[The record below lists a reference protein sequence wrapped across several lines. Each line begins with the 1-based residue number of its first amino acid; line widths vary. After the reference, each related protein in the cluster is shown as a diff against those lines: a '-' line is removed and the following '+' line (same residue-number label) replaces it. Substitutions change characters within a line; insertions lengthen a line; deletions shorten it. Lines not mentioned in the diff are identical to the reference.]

1 VPGEAVAVYA
11 LTPQGAMLGRRLADA
26 LAAELYTPFALAEA
40 NRATGF
46 ASLPSLMAEI
56 FTSRS
61 AHVFIAACGL
71 VVRAV
76 APHLRGK
83 DRDPA
88 VVVLDQ
94 AGRHAISL
102 LSGHLGGANE
112 LARRVAALT
121 GGEPVITTATDCL
134 GLPSFDVIARDLGLA
149 IDNLEAVKHL
159 NAALI
164 TGERIMIF
172 DPAGRLA
179 RVEGLLA
186 GRVDWAASPEN
197 LPWDAPC
204 LIVDWRERNLGP
216 RHLALRPKVLAVG
229 VGCRKGAGAKAV
241 LELIRAALVAKR
253 LSPLSVR
260 VLASIEAKRG
270 EPGILEA
277 AAALGV
283 QTIFFSAHELGAAS
297 PPNPSAMVAKHMGVS
312 SVCEAAAMCAAGTT
326 RLLATKIKS
335 GTATAAVAL
344 DV

>member
-1 VPGEAVAVYA
+1 VYA
-11 LTPQGAMLGRRLADA
+11 LTPQGAALGRRLADA
-26 LAAELYTPFALAEA
+26 LAAELYTPSALAQA
-40 NRATGF
+40 SRATGF
-46 ASLPSLMAEI
+46 ASLPALVADI
-56 FTSRS
+56 FHARD

-71 VVRAV
+71 AVRAV

-94 AGRHAISL
+94 QGKYAVSL

-112 LARRVAALT
+112 LARRLAALT
-121 GGEPVITTATDCL
+121 GGAPVITTATDSL
-134 GLPSFDVIARDLGLA
+134 GLPSFDVIARDLDLG
-149 IDNLEAVKHL
+149 IGNLEAVKHL

-164 TGERIMIF
+164 SGERVIIF
-172 DPAGRLA
+172 DPAGRLS

-186 GRVDWAASPEN
+186 GRVDWAASPED
-197 LPWDAPC
+197 LPPQAPC
-204 LIVDWRERNLGP
+204 LLVDWRERALGP

-229 VGCRKGAGAKAV
+229 VGCRKGTGAAEILDV
-241 LELIRAALVAKR
+241 VRAALAGKR

-270 EPGILEA
+270 EPGIREA
-277 AAALGV
+277 AAELGA
-283 QTIFFSAHELGAAS
+283 QTVFFSARELGAAS
-297 PPNPSAMVAKHMGVS
+297 PPNPSALVAKHMGVS
-312 SVCEAAAMCAAGTT
+312 SVCEAAAMRAAGTT

-335 GTATAAVAL
+335 RTATAAVAL

>member
-11 LTPQGAMLGRRLADA
+11 LTPQGATLGRRLADA
-26 LAAELYTPFALAEA
+26 LSAELYTPLALAEA

-46 ASLPSLMAEI
+46 SSLPSLMAEI
-56 FTSRS
+56 FQARS

-83 DRDPA
+83 ERDPA

-94 AGRHAISL
+94 EGRYAVSL

-121 GGEPVITTATDCL
+121 GGAPVITTATDCL

-149 IDNLEAVKHL
+149 IGNLDAVKHV
-159 NAALI
+159 NTALI
-164 TGERIMIF
+164 SGERIIIF
-172 DPAGRLA
+172 DPAGLLA

-186 GRVDWAASPEN
+186 GRVDWAASPED

-204 LIVDWRERNLGP
+204 LLVDWRERGLGP

-229 VGCRKGAGAKAV
+229 VGCRKGAGMADV
-241 LELIRAALVAKR
+241 LDVVRAALAAKR

-277 AAALGV
+277 AAALGAKTV
-283 QTIFFSAHELGAAS
+283 FFSARELGAAS

-312 SVCEAAAMCAAGTT
+312 SVCEAAAMIAAGTT
-326 RLLATKIKS
+326 RLLATKVKS

>member
-1 VPGEAVAVYA
+1 MSGDAVAVYA
-11 LTPQGAMLGRRLADA
+11 LTPQGAVLGRRLADE
-26 LAAELYTPFALAEA
+26 LAAELFTPGVLAEA
-40 NRATGF
+40 HRATGF
-46 ASLPSLMAEI
+46 SSLPALMAEI
-56 FTSRS
+56 FQARR

-83 DRDPA
+83 DVDPA

-94 AGRHAISL
+94 EGRFAVSL

-121 GGEPVITTATDCL
+121 NGAPVITTATDSL
-134 GLPSFDVIARDLGLA
+134 GLPSFDVIARDLNLG
-149 IDNLEAVKHL
+149 IGNLEAVKHL

-164 TGERIMIF
+164 SGERVMIF

-186 GRVDWAASPEN
+186 GRVDWAASPED

-204 LIVDWRERNLGP
+204 LIVDWRERRLGP
-216 RHLALRPKVLAVG
+216 RHLALRPRVLAVG
-229 VGCRKGAGAKAV
+229 VGCRKGAGVASV
-241 LELIRAALVAKR
+241 LEVVHAALAAKR
-253 LSPLSVR
+253 LSPASVR
-260 VLASIEAKRG
+260 TLASIEAKRD
-270 EPGILEA
+270 EPGIIEA

-283 QTIFFSAHELGAAS
+283 KPVFFSARLLRAVS
-297 PPNPSAMVAKHMGVS
+297 TPTPSAMVAKHMGVP
-312 SVCEAAAMCAAGTT
+312 SVCEAAAMCAAGAT

-335 GTATAAVAL
+335 RTATAAVAL